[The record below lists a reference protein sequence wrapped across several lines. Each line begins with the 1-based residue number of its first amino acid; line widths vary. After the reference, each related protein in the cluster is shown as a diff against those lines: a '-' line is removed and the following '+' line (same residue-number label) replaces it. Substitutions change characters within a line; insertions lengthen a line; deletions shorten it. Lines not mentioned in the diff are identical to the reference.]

1 MKPGKVEKYIYEVLS
16 TKGAMLF
23 TLIDPIDYKSEEEA
37 VETAAIANENGA
49 DAILVGG
56 SVGVQGEELDSV
68 VKKIKERID
77 VPLILFPGNI
87 GTVSRFAD
95 AIYFMILLNSRNPY
109 WISMAQALAAP
120 VVKRLGVE
128 PIPVGYILVT
138 PGGSAGWVGD
148 ANLLPRERPK
158 LAAALALGGEFLG
171 NRFIVMDTGSGP
183 KDFGYGHIPNEV
195 IKTVKQTISIPLII
209 GGGITTKNE
218 LKEVLES
225 GADIVQIGTA
235 LQGQKKDSLK
245 KRIAQFAEVI
255 KEVGKKKI

>member
-1 MKPGKVEKYIYEVLS
+1 MKPGKVEKYVYEVLS

-37 VETAAIANENGA
+37 IQTATVASENGA

-56 SVGVQGEELDSV
+56 SVGVQGEELDSIL
-68 VKKIKERID
+68 KKIKEQID

-95 AIYFMILLNSRNPY
+95 AMYFMILLNSRNPY

-128 PIPVGYILVT
+128 PIPVGYILVF

-171 NRFIVMDTGSGP
+171 NRFILLDTGSGP
-183 KDFGYGHIPNEV
+183 KDFGYGHIPNQV
-195 IKTVKQTISIPLII
+195 IKAVKQSISVPLIV
-209 GGGITTKNE
+209 GGGITTREE
-218 LKEVLES
+218 LKEVLEN

-235 LQGQKKDSLK
+235 IQGQKENLLK
-245 KRIAQFAEVI
+245 KKINEFAEVI
-255 KEVGKKKI
+255 KEVGKKKV